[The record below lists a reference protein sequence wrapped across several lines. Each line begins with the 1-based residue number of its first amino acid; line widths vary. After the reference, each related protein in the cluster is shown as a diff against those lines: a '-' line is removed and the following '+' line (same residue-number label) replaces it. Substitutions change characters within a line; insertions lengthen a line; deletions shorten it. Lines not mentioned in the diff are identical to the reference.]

1 MSGSAPAL
9 VRVGPV
15 PGEDEAVVAV
25 DAVDTDTAWRWLLSR
40 AATGAA
46 PLDGRSGVPGPPA
59 PREGQD
65 DVPLPSDEA
74 AADLLALYGPVATAR
89 GRLAVG
95 QLGQSLDGCIATRT
109 GDARYVTGEADRAH
123 LHRLRALVDAVVVG
137 VGTVC
142 ADDPRLTVRAV
153 EGPHP
158 HRVVLDPAARC
169 PPGTRVLTDG
179 AATTWLVAAGRVG
192 PARRAVAGRA
202 GVRVV
207 ALPPGPPGEPVPP
220 ATVLDVL
227 AGLGLAR
234 VLVEGGGRTV
244 TAFVRAGAL
253 DRLHL
258 SVAPVLLGSD
268 GTTGL
273 GLPGPA
279 LARDALRPP
288 SRTFRLGDDVC
299 FDLDLAAA
307 RQRERQ
313 QAR

>member
-1 MSGSAPAL
+1 M
-9 VRVGPV
+9 
-15 PGEDEAVVAV
+15 VAA
-25 DAVDTDTAWRWLLSR
+25 DAEVAWRWLLSR
-40 AATGAA
+40 AGRAPGDARAGGA
-46 PLDGRSGVPGPPA
+46 RPPA
-59 PREGQD
+59 PRVAD
-65 DVPLPSDEA
+65 DAAPEPSDED

-109 GDARYVTGEADRAH
+109 GDARYVTGDADRAH
-123 LHRLRALVDAVVVG
+123 LHRLRALVDAVLVG

-153 EGPHP
+153 AGPHP
-158 HRVVLDPAARC
+158 HRVVLDPAGRC
-169 PPGTRVLTDG
+169 PVGSRVLADG
-179 AATTWLVAAGRVG
+179 APTTWLVSAAGVRR
-192 PARRAVAGRA
+192 ARRAVAGRA
-202 GVRVV
+202 AVRVV
-207 ALPPGPPGEPVPP
+207 GLPAGPAGAPVPP
-220 ATVLDVL
+220 PAVLDLL
-227 AGLGLAR
+227 AGLGLGR

-258 SVAPVLLGSD
+258 SVAPVLLGAD

-288 SRTFRLGDDVC
+288 SRNFRLGDDVC
-299 FDLDLAAA
+299 FDLDLAAVRE
-307 RQRERQ
+307 RQRE